1 MAKGKT
7 IATLVRNELGLLSLK
22 GKKTW
27 SETGRGGMI
36 AQSSVPLL
44 GQHKEYFEG
53 LGFKLE
59 RESDVLETWVIG
71 GELKDATPWG
81 ATKVRMY
88 VSNYGVE
95 ISYLLSCRDWHEEQG
110 IPC

>member
-36 AQSSVPLL
+36 ARGSVPLL

-59 RESDVLETWVIG
+59 RESDVLETW
-71 GELKDATPWG
+71 TWG
-81 ATKVRMY
+81 VTQVRMY
-88 VSNYGVE
+88 VSSYGVE
-95 ISYLLSCRDWHEEQG
+95 ISYLLAMREWHEEQS

>member
-36 AQSSVPLL
+36 AQSSVALL
-44 GQHKEYFEG
+44 GRHKEYFEV

-59 RESDVLETWVIG
+59 RESDVLETWV
-71 GELKDATPWG
+71 WG
-81 ATKVRMY
+81 DTQVRMY

-95 ISYLLSCRDWHEEQG
+95 ISYLLAMRDWHEEQG